1 MDHIKANWS
10 NILELT
16 EENIDENVKEDKI
29 GNYRLAKKLNENKG
43 LTVAYVG
50 RTNKKRLAERIK
62 DHIDEG
68 YKYFRYCYKKSEKES
83 YLQECS
89 DFHEFGKEKSLDN
102 ARHPEVPQG
111 EDFECPFCKE
121 ENEV

>member
-16 EENIDENVKEDKI
+16 EENIDDNVKEDKI
-29 GNYRLAKKLNENKG
+29 GNYRLAKQLNENKG
-43 LTVAYVG
+43 LTVSYVG
-50 RTNKKRLAERIK
+50 RTNKKRLTERIK
-62 DHIDEG
+62 EHLDEG

-89 DFHEFGKEKSLDN
+89 DFGRERVFDAGRPEIGKIY
-102 ARHPEVPQG
+102 
-111 EDFECPFCKE
+111 
-121 ENEV
+121 